1 MANPAQDAAMRPG
14 RVRPLHPP
22 VVCTTLTAPPH
33 MNRRAVR
40 WCIAPLLAVL
50 CLAAC
55 RPAGGGRTQGA
66 QTLSRHTA
74 SRDALGTT
82 FRLTVYAPD
91 ARRANEAIAAALK
104 RLDEV
109 DAALNPE
116 KPGSDISALNAAG
129 EGTPVKLGDDLFAVL
144 RQAQRL
150 AAVTRG
156 SFDVTAGPYL
166 DLWRRAAAAGR
177 APSAAELAEARLR
190 VGWEKLDVNP
200 IERSATLTVPR
211 MRIDASGIA
220 RGYAVDQIFRQ
231 LRGHGCEQSKVETAN
246 VTVVGEAPPGRQG
259 WTVTIYGL
267 NSDGGRPRS
276 LPLTRTAIAV
286 SPNADILRNS
296 TSADHPF
303 VPRLID
309 PVAGRSLDDRPAAI
323 VLATSGAAAES
334 AAYAAAVLGLE
345 RADVL
350 AAAEGAARVRFN
362 PPPPPRTRR
371 RHKRRPTGGRVGRI
385 RRRGNDV

>member
-1 MANPAQDAAMRPG
+1 
-14 RVRPLHPP
+14 
-22 VVCTTLTAPPH
+22 

-40 WCIAPLLAVL
+40 WCVAPLLAVL
-50 CLAAC
+50 CLASC
-55 RPAGGGRTQGA
+55 RPAGGSRGDA
-66 QTLSRHTA
+66 VLPLSRHTA

-82 FRLTVYAPD
+82 FHLTVYAPD

-109 DAALNPE
+109 DAALNAE
-116 KPGSDISALNAAG
+116 EPGSEISALNAAG
-129 EGTPVKLGDDLFAVL
+129 EGTPVKLGDDLFGVL

-156 SFDVTAGPYL
+156 SFDVTAGPYM

-177 APSAAELAEARLR
+177 APSAAELGEARLR
-190 VGWEKLDVNP
+190 VGWEKLNLNP
-200 IERSATLTVPR
+200 IERSATLTVSR

-231 LRGHGCEQSKVETAN
+231 LRRHGCEQSMVEAAN
-246 VTVVGEAPPGRQG
+246 VNVVGEAPPGRVG

-267 NSDGGRPRS
+267 NTDGGKARS
-276 LPLTRTAIAV
+276 LPLSRTAIAV
-286 SPNADILRNS
+286 SPNADVPED
-296 TSADHPF
+296 SAAAGHRP

-362 PPPPPRTRR
+362 PPPPPPSRTRR
-371 RHKRRPTGGRVGRI
+371 RRTRRPTGGRVRRI
-385 RRRGNDV
+385 RRRENDV